1 MVVFVVV
8 VAARVLP
15 TIVKPPFVALGGGD
29 FATVIYFCLCSCT
42 LAPISNIES
51 LDFCAI
57 SESERN
63 VFPFKFVCEHTILF
77 ESHLFFLS
85 FVGVT

>member
-1 MVVFVVV
+1 MGNGEGT
-8 VAARVLP
+8 RLL
-15 TIVKPPFVALGGGD
+15 T
-29 FATVIYFCLCSCT
+29 ST

-57 SESERN
+57 SESESN
-63 VFPFKFVCEHTILF
+63 EIPFKFVCEHTMSF

-85 FVGVT
+85 FVDVTKLKKGIFQ